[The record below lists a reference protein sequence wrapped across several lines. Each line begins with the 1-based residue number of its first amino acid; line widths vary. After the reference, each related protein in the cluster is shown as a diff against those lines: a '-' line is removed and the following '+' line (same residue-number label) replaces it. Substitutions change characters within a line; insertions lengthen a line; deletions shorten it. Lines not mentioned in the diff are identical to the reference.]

1 MEIAHLKI
9 VSVRRFHS
17 ILRCTCASSALSA
30 GIPSDNNIVAQ
41 RMALAVW
48 TAKLLYFIP
57 IVIDIVNDVCDRDKW
72 SNQSHQCAGCVACVT
87 RMNISSSSY
96 ERVCVCA
103 WWRWLLT
110 RSKWNRN
117 RNVKHI
123 DLFSF
128 NVIIAT
134 NWTEPKIH
142 FSHSCI
148 RTFISFNSTHHQPI
162 RTQVDKTRIRIHLRR
177 STRMSPL
184 LFFSRQLVD
193 ILSGMYLYVSIN
205 VSGPYKYWRE
215 IKQETKNVKKK
226 KQYINVLTK
235 HVTLMSAR
243 RLFLFHS
250 VTLFST
256 EWFGENS
263 TKNCFCF
270 TQFYADSCE
279 QWVTLN
285 WNETE
290 KKWKSLERM
299 HYVWSLIS
307 IIRCDFMYTHT
318 QHHRHH

>member
-1 MEIAHLKI
+1 MWESIKYMEIAHLKI

-17 ILRCTCASSALSA
+17 ILRCTCASSELSA
-30 GIPSDNNIVAQ
+30 GIPSDNNIVAANGNCCGRQ
-41 RMALAVW
+41 NYYILFRLSSTLSMMCVIVTNDQISRTNVQVVWHVSLEWIYRAVH
-48 TAKLLYFIP
+48 T
-57 IVIDIVNDVCDRDKW
+57 N
-72 SNQSHQCAGCVACVT
+72 
-87 RMNISSSSY
+87 
-96 ERVCVCA
+96 VCVCA
-103 WWRWLLT
+103 WWRWLLA

-148 RTFISFNSTHHQPI
+148 RTFISFNSTHHPRI

-193 ILSGMYLYVSIN
+193 ILSGMYLYVSMN
-205 VSGPYKYWRE
+205 VSETYEYWRE

-226 KQYINVLTK
+226 KQYNNVLTK

-243 RLFLFHS
+243 RLFLSHS

-256 EWFGENS
+256 VWFGENS
-263 TKNCFCF
+263 TTKIVFVLSEICLRSSMP
-270 TQFYADSCE
+270 THVS
-279 QWVTLN
+279 
-285 WNETE
+285 NE
-290 KKWKSLERM
+290 
-299 HYVWSLIS
+299 
-307 IIRCDFMYTHT
+307 
-318 QHHRHH
+318 